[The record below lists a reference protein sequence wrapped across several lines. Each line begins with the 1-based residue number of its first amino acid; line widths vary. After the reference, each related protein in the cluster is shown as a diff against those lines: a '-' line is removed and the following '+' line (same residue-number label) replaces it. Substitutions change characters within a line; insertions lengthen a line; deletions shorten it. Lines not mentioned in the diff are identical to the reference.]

1 MLHEPY
7 GEFVMKVIATFDLD
21 KRHAQDSDLLEAY
34 VRDAV
39 TYFNTRVNAEANLQ
53 TFRLCTDEH
62 FDHCQ
67 RLALAERFLR
77 LVPRT

>member
-1 MLHEPY
+1 MR
-7 GEFVMKVIATFDLD
+7 GFVMKVIATFDLD

-53 TFRLCTDEH
+53 TFRLCTDELFEH
-62 FDHCQ
+62 GQ
-67 RLALAERFLR
+67 RMALAERFLR